1 MTNNLAK
8 QGENSIN
15 VYVQDIEEAYNISG
29 KNEKDLQL
37 ANQLSKQSIIVNPTD
52 ITNQEHY
59 DNTMT
64 AIKDINPQDKIEAML
79 ATQMVTVH
87 NVAMQAL
94 ARASNLLQS
103 KNIPTA
109 ALGTKA
115 FNVASTLTRTYTMQ
129 MEALNKHRGKG
140 QQKITVEHI
149 NIAEGGKAVIGNIAN
164 TNKLE
169 SQKS

>member
-1 MTNNLAK
+1 MTKDLAK
-8 QGENSIN
+8 QERNIIN
-15 VYVQDIEEAYNISG
+15 ACIEDIEEAYNISG
-29 KNEKDLQL
+29 NDKKELQL
-37 ANQLSKQSIIVNPTD
+37 ANQLSQQAVIINPTN

-59 DNTMT
+59 DNTTT

-79 ATQMVTVH
+79 ATQMVAVH

-94 ARASNLLQS
+94 ARASCLLES
-103 KNIPTA
+103 KDIATA
-109 ALGTKA
+109 TLGTKA

-140 QQKITVEHI
+140 QQKITVEYL

-164 TNKLE
+164 SK
-169 SQKS
+169 KSLK

>member
-1 MTNNLAK
+1 MTKDLAK
-8 QGENSIN
+8 QEIN
-15 VYVQDIEEAYNISG
+15 IVKACIQDIEAAYNISG
-29 KNEKDLQL
+29 KDKNELQL
-37 ANQLSKQSIIVNPTD
+37 VNHLSQQVVVINPTN

-59 DNTMT
+59 DNTTT
-64 AIKDINPQDKIEAML
+64 AIKGINPQDKIEAML
-79 ATQMVTVH
+79 STQMVAVH

-94 ARASNLLQS
+94 ARASDLLQS
-103 KNIPTA
+103 KDIATA
-109 ALGTKA
+109 TLGTKA

-149 NIAEGGKAVIGNIAN
+149 NIAEGGKAVIGNMSN

-169 SQKS
+169 K